1 MLMQNIFNRMRA
13 IAAISLFLVTFLV
26 MAGCAATQV
35 QQVWTDEASPG
46 GRLNSVFIIVLVN
59 EPSTRRMFETEFARY
74 FKYRGNKAAES
85 FRDLEIETF
94 YEKGSRDAV
103 LAKLREQGIDAVLMT
118 RVVDHR
124 TKENI
129 IPGMT
134 ITAGY
139 GMWGASAGVGYTFGG
154 PSAPTTQS
162 YSREENFLGLE
173 TSVFDVRTEKLLW
186 SIRTETRITG
196 TPQDEIKPYVGLV
209 TEKLFR
215 AKWFQ

>member
-1 MLMQNIFNRMRA
+1 M
-13 IAAISLFLVTFLV
+13 T
-26 MAGCAATQV
+26 GCAATQV
-35 QQVWTDEASPG
+35 QQVWTDETSPG
-46 GRLNSVFIIVLVN
+46 GRLNNIFIIVPVN
-59 EPSTRRMFETEFARY
+59 QPSTRRMFETEFARY
-74 FKYRGNKAAES
+74 FKYHGNKAVES
-85 FRDLEIETF
+85 FREIELETF

-103 LAKLREQGIDAVLMT
+103 LAKLREQGIDAVLLT

-139 GMWGASAGVGYTFGG
+139 GMWGATAGVGYTFGG

-162 YSREENFLGLE
+162 YTHEETFLGLE
-173 TSVFDVRTEKLLW
+173 TNLFDAKTEKLLW
-186 SIRTETRITG
+186 SIRTETRVTRP
-196 TPQDEIKPYVGLV
+196 PQEEIKPYVGLV

-215 AKWFQ
+215 AKWFK

>member
-1 MLMQNIFNRMRA
+1 MQKVFKRTRA
-13 IAAISLFLVTFLV
+13 IAAGSLFLATFLAI
-26 MAGCAATQV
+26 AGCAATQV
-35 QQVWTDEASPG
+35 QQVWTEESSPG
-46 GRLNSVFIIVLVN
+46 GRLNSVFIIVPVN
-59 EPSTRRMFETEFARY
+59 QPSTRRMFETEFARY
-74 FKYRGNKAAES
+74 FKYRGNNAVES
-85 FRDLEIETF
+85 FREVELETF
-94 YEKGSRDAV
+94 YDKGSRDAV
-103 LAKLREQGIDAVLMT
+103 LAKLREQGIDAVLLT

-162 YSREENFLGLE
+162 YSHEETFLGLE
-173 TSVFDVRTEKLLW
+173 TNLFDANTEKLLW
-186 SIRTETRITG
+186 SIRTETRITRP
-196 TPQDEIKPYVGLV
+196 PQEEIKPYVGLV

-215 AKWFQ
+215 AKWFK